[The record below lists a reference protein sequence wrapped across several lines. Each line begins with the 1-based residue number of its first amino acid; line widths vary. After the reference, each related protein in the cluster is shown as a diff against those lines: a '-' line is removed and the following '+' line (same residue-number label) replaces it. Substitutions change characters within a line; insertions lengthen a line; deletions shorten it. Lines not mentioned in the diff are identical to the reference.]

1 MRFSEYTADKA
12 VTVCFL
18 GVGALVL
25 TAFLF
30 FGNVPVGVIILFL
43 VFVTFFT
50 VLWLI
55 TGYILQNKRFEKL
68 QKTLDDLNEKYLAG
82 EVLYKP
88 SGNIERKYFEIMKT
102 ISRAAVGETE
112 AAKREKEE
120 YCEYVESWI
129 HEIKTPLCACSL
141 ILSNGSDVNKLKREL
156 KRADNLT
163 ESILY
168 YARLKSVEKDLQ
180 ISKVSINDI
189 MNEAVQSQMELLIA
203 AKISVEVKGDF
214 SVYTDGKPICFIIKQ
229 LLINCAKYCSKCHVK
244 LTAADGVITVED
256 NGPGIPAHEIRRVTE
271 RGFTGSSGVRAG
283 ASTGMGLY
291 IVNGLCEKLGLKLEI
306 ASEQGKYTKISIS
319 FPNISKM

>member
-120 YCEYVESWI
+120 YCEYV
-129 HEIKTPLCACSL
+129 
-141 ILSNGSDVNKLKREL
+141 
-156 KRADNLT
+156 
-163 ESILY
+163 
-168 YARLKSVEKDLQ
+168 
-180 ISKVSINDI
+180 
-189 MNEAVQSQMELLIA
+189 
-203 AKISVEVKGDF
+203 
-214 SVYTDGKPICFIIKQ
+214 
-229 LLINCAKYCSKCHVK
+229 
-244 LTAADGVITVED
+244 
-256 NGPGIPAHEIRRVTE
+256 
-271 RGFTGSSGVRAG
+271 
-283 ASTGMGLY
+283 
-291 IVNGLCEKLGLKLEI
+291 
-306 ASEQGKYTKISIS
+306 
-319 FPNISKM
+319 